1 MIDLLYGLISLGV
14 IVILAFFIDWGNKD
28 DLELDSNIIGF
39 GKAKGLYIIKMEN
52 YYIVAGMRVKAKR
65 KAIKEFMHLIDD
77 NGFLPPGMYF
87 KTFGD
92 ELNKP
97 MVPSI
102 KVIERRKNDTK
113 STYNRRKDD

>member
-1 MIDLLYGLISLGV
+1 MIDLFYILICLGV
-14 IVILAFFIDWGNKD
+14 IVILIFFIDWGNKD
-28 DLELDSNIIGF
+28 DFELNSKIIGF

-52 YYIVAGMRVKAKR
+52 YYVVAGMRVKAKR
-65 KAIKEFMHLIDD
+65 KAIKEFMHLVDD

-92 ELNKP
+92 ELIKP
-97 MVPSI
+97 IVSS
-102 KVIERRKNDTK
+102 VRVVERRKNDNK